1 MTPPSCRRVD
11 WLPRSLPCESS
22 RIGDHR
28 LASTAY
34 SDALAP
40 GLGPDDRVK
49 ACLGR
54 ASWREKAGSEV
65 AVGGEAVV
73 DSGDRGPDSEN
84 SIAFGEPIDK
94 FATDARL
101 DFDEWGRRGSGCRLK
116 ARRERSDKLVLPYS
130 FGVPADGNGTATS
143 VGDGQVNVGGTFAW
157 SGVEVVDRGDDAL
170 GIQMPFDEQAVGG
183 QAAVQWA
190 RGDAIEVCNVAA
202 ADGAE
207 AVDVEVSV
215 FCFERIEGPF
225 DEANAAAE
233 SVFALKEL

>member
-1 MTPPSCRRVD
+1 MAAGSG
-11 WLPRSLPCESS
+11 S
-22 RIGDHR
+22 
-28 LASTAY
+28 
-34 SDALAP
+34 
-40 GLGPDDRVK
+40 DDRLK

-54 ASWREKAGSEV
+54 ASWREKAGLEV

-73 DSGDRGPDSEN
+73 DPVDRGPDPEN
-84 SIAFGEPIDK
+84 GIAFGEPIDK
-94 FATDARL
+94 FGTDARL
-101 DFDEWGRRGSGCRLK
+101 DFDEWSRPGS
-116 ARRERSDKLVLPYS
+116 YS

-143 VGDGQVNVGGTFAW
+143 GGDRQVNVGGTFAW

-170 GIQMPFDEQAVGG
+170 GIQMPFDEEAIGG

-190 RGDAIEVCNVAA
+190 RGDAIEVWNVAA

-215 FCFERIEGPF
+215 FCFEGIEGPF

-233 SVFALKEL
+233 SVLALEEL